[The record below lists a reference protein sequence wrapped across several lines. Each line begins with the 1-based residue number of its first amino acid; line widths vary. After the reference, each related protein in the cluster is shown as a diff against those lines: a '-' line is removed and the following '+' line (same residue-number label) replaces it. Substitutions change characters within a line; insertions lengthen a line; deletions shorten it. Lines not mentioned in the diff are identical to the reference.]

1 MGRETDAYEGG
12 ENVHVDAQQTID
24 NIKDVK
30 FSEKNGDEVVVEEEA
45 EYQFPEETHQF
56 TWRAAI
62 VGSLLGCFVAAS
74 NMYLG
79 LKIGWSFGARWD
91 LFRLNIPYSISI
103 SNYPPT
109 ERVSPICT
117 VCSAPFSDSP
127 FSNPCLKNLAV
138 TSENA
143 TVQAAATCA
152 GGLWAG
158 FISAIPA
165 MYRLGLLTDVDAD
178 MVSLTL
184 WTISAAFFG
193 LFFAVPLRKHFV
205 IKQDMAF
212 PTRRAAAVTIQAM
225 HRLGGDKEASRLAK
239 VMGVAFAIS
248 FIFPLVSFWV
258 GITDTIHFLYWFG
271 TWSGNQ
277 VVVDADLVWRWSFN
291 FDWSFFGAGFM
302 TSGSTVWS
310 FFGGQ
315 FLAYGLAGPLMLNS
329 GYLKAAWKF
338 DADKE
343 SAQAWF
349 LWPGVC
355 LMVFT
360 TLAEVAI
367 HAPSFYRG
375 LRQFG
380 SEIIATILKDKT
392 VIVVEDD
399 NDPAPP
405 EEQIPTWW
413 WLSGALT
420 SALLAIIIF
429 QVYFKVPWYETLIA
443 VILSFFLSFVGVQS
457 SGQTDINPVSAVGKV
472 NQLIF
477 ARFPAPDLKTLQM
490 TNLSLGNLAACAAA
504 QAADMVGDLKT
515 GHILRASPRS
525 QFLAQAVGSVF
536 AVAIAVPLFRL
547 YAKAYPCILQA
558 NTEKCDFAMVSA
570 TTWAAVT
577 QLLTENLSVPHEAI
591 IFSAV
596 CAVLSVANVLVRHFL
611 IPEVWHPY
619 WINLNAVGIGFINT
633 TPETPIAMIT
643 KEYFKSPPIYQN
655 ATSNTEQVITWT
667 IGVIWRWHNSAQ
679 HGSFHYAVSAGLIG
693 GVGIAGII
701 KAILK
706 LSGLGDA
713 TVVWGCPPGGC

>member
-79 LKIGWSFGARWD
+79 LKIGWSFGAS
-91 LFRLNIPYSISI
+91 LFGAIFGFAI
-103 SNYPPT
+103 
-109 ERVSPICT
+109 
-117 VCSAPFSDSP
+117 
-127 FSNPCLKNLAV
+127 LKPL
-138 TSENA
+138 SQKFGGYFGPKENA

-277 VVVDADLVWRWSFN
+277 FVVDADLVWRWSFN

-477 ARFPAPDLKTLQM
+477 ARFPAPDLKTLQI

-633 TPETPIAMIT
+633 TPETPIAM
-643 KEYFKSPPIYQN
+643 
-655 ATSNTEQVITWT
+655 VITWT